1 MPRYDMPRIDTPTF
15 PTAAVAAPHEA
26 AAQAGRAI
34 LIEGGNAVE
43 AMIAMAA
50 TIAVVYPH
58 MNGIGGDAFWCVA
71 EPNGR
76 VHAIDAAGFAGTHA
90 TPGFYHARDRDSVPT
105 RGPLAALTVP
115 GTVDGWRLAGELARA
130 RGGRLPL
137 ATLLSDAIRR
147 AREGVPV
154 SGSESRLWAGAKGPN
169 DRAALEE
176 APGFRDTFFVDD
188 APPEAGAVRRFPKL
202 ADTLAYLAEAGLRDF
217 YEGDVGREIATGLER
232 IGAPVTR
239 ADLRRFEARTV
250 RPLGLRLPGVEIFN
264 LPPPSQGLA
273 SLAILGIAERLALG
287 RPDTVSWHHGL
298 IESVKRAFAIRDRV
312 VRDPGLVDDDP
323 QDLLAD
329 AVLAREAAAISMSRA
344 APWPPGGGEAD
355 TVWMGAIDKDGL
367 AVSFIQSLYWEYGSG
382 CVLPE
387 TGVLLQ
393 NRGAAFSLA
402 RDAANPLAPGRKPF
416 HTLNPPIAR
425 FTDGRVVAYGCMGG
439 DGQPQTQAQVLA
451 RYRAGASPAEA
462 VDAPRWL
469 LGRTWGETSTSLK
482 LEARVDESLVVGL
495 RRLGHRVEVL
505 DAPYSDTLGHAG
517 LLVKH
522 PGDGRV
528 LATHDP
534 RSDGAALG
542 S

>member
-1 MPRYDMPRIDTPTF
+1 MPRLDTPTF
-15 PTAAVAAPHEA
+15 PTAAVAAPHA
-26 AAQAGRAI
+26 AAAEAGRAI
-34 LIEGGNAVE
+34 LIEGGNALE

-76 VHAIDAAGFAGTHA
+76 VHAIDAAGFAGAHA
-90 TPGFYHARDRDSVPT
+90 TPALYHDRGLDAVPA

-115 GTVDGWRLAGELARA
+115 GAVDGWRLAGELARA

-154 SGSESRLWAGAKGPN
+154 SGSEARLWACGKGPN
-169 DRAALEE
+169 ERAALED
-176 APGFRDTFFVDD
+176 APGFRETYFVDG
-188 APPEAGAVRRFPKL
+188 APPEAGAVRRYPVL
-202 ADTLAYLAEAGLRDF
+202 ADTLAYLAEAGPRDF
-217 YEGDVGREIATGLER
+217 YAGDVAREIASGLER

-239 ADLRRFEARTV
+239 ADLRRYEARVV
-250 RPLGLRLPGVEIFN
+250 RPLALKLPGVEIFN

-298 IESVKRAFAIRDRV
+298 VESVKRAFAIRDRV
-312 VRDPGLVDDDP
+312 VLDPALLDGDP

-329 AVLAREAAAISMSRA
+329 AILAREAAAISTRRA
-344 APWPPGGGEAD
+344 APWPRAGGEAD
-355 TVWMGAIDKDGL
+355 TIWMGAIDKDGL

-382 CVLPE
+382 CVLPG
-387 TGVLLQ
+387 TGITLQ

-402 RDAANPLAPGRKPF
+402 HDASNPLAPGRKPF

-425 FTDGRVVAYGCMGG
+425 FADGRVVAYGCMGG
-439 DGQPQTQAQVLA
+439 DGQPQTQAQVLS

-482 LEARVDESLVVGL
+482 LESRFDESLIAGL
-495 RRLGHRVEVL
+495 DRLGHRVEVL

-517 LLVKH
+517 LLAKH
-522 PGDGRV
+522 PRDGRV
-528 LATHDP
+528 EATHDP